1 MDVLQKMEQTQVPEI
16 IRLFAK
22 VNVERVMPTY
32 EKQVEII
39 EEAIAKIKQI
49 EKTVSKTDNERS
61 GDGKAVNNG

>member
-1 MDVLQKMEQTQVPEI
+1 MDVLQKMEQIQVPEI

-22 VNVERVMPTY
+22 VNVERVMPAY